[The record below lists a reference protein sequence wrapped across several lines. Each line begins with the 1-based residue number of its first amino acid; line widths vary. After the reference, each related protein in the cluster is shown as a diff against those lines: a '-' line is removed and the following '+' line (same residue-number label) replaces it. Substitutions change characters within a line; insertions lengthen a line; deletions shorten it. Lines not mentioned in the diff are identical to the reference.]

1 VRQLEGNKE
10 GRTDI
15 ELPEQQG
22 EHEGGEG
29 MGSKMYELFQ
39 EVLDKIQHI
48 VDKLNETGEEDKR
61 NSEDQ
66 YKMNIKKLKFSQE
79 YLYSGIILT
88 CHILSWLGPL
98 VARDTTFLATWHLQ
112 IQPPYIQ

>member
-1 VRQLEGNKE
+1 MRQQEGIR
-10 GRTDI
+10 GVGPT
-15 ELPEQQG
+15 LSFQSFQS

-29 MGSKMYELFQ
+29 IGSKMYDLFQ
-39 EVLDKIQHI
+39 EGLDKIQHI
-48 VDKLNETGEEDKR
+48 VDTLNEIGEEDKR